1 MCESLDGAATAETRQ
16 NAGTVIDRDEPGGVN
31 APAGTGAAEVMPV
44 SGIVSA
50 ARSLHARSTASGTDR
65 IADARTPVNAAS
77 AATTIHRLDMA
88 PIVRRQAVLVN

>member
-1 MCESLDGAATAETRQ
+1 VSE
-16 NAGTVIDRDEPGGVN
+16 RDEPGSVK
-31 APAGTGAAEVMPV
+31 APAATGAADAIVV

-50 ARSLHARSTASGTDR
+50 ARSLHARSTATGADR

-77 AATTIHRLDMA
+77 TATTIHRLDMA